1 MATRTKGRVKLPK
14 NAKELLDLGNLVL
27 QKHTADGT
35 SSLLSNLTGND
46 WTVTG
51 PKIAVALAKHLEAE
65 DYKRKMEDAYRERDK
80 DMPEIDEIL
89 RASAALL
96 KAVYR
101 QNPKK
106 LGDWGF
112 NVDDSPQNKN
122 KNGGGGSI

>member
-1 MATRTKGRVKLPK
+1 MANRTKGRVKLPV
-14 NAKELLDLGNLVL
+14 NPKEMLDLANLVL

-35 SSLLSNLTGND
+35 TSLLSNLSGSD
-46 WTVTG
+46 WSVTG
-51 PKIAVALAKHLEAE
+51 PKIAVAIAKHLEAE

-80 DMPEIDEIL
+80 DMPEVKEIL
-89 RASAALL
+89 SASAALL

-112 NVDDSPQNKN
+112 NVDDSPQSKN
-122 KNGGGGSI
+122 KNGGNGAI

>member
-89 RASAALL
+89 RA
-96 KAVYR
+96 
-101 QNPKK
+101 
-106 LGDWGF
+106 
-112 NVDDSPQNKN
+112 
-122 KNGGGGSI
+122 

>member
-27 QKHTADGT
+27 QKHIADGT
-35 SSLLSNLTGND
+35 TSLLANLTGND
-46 WTVTG
+46 WTATG
-51 PKIAVALAKHLEAE
+51 PKIAIALAKHLEAE

-112 NVDDSPQNKN
+112 NVDDSPQAKN
-122 KNGGGGSI
+122 KNGGGTVI